1 MRRWL
6 ATSPDPAEVAASVQQ
21 CIAESLQRAL
31 VAAIDRT
38 SVKTVLLVGG
48 VAANQFV
55 RMHVADALER
65 GREALVRWPAPEF
78 SGDNAVGAAWW
89 ALTHKAV

>member
-1 MRRWL
+1 VEL
-6 ATSPDPAEVAASVQQ
+6 

-31 VAAIDRT
+31 NSAIDLT
-38 SVKTVLLVGG
+38 GVSDILLVGG
-48 VAANQFV
+48 VAANQFI
-55 RMHVADALER
+55 RSHIAEGLWRSRA
-65 GREALVRWPAPEF
+65 ATIRWPEPGF